1 MYNDLDFTVE
11 AIHPSGLL
19 SYSSGHAT
27 SQRQF
32 KVLAEFAEEFALRL
46 LGKYYKSSLGYFSP
60 ILPAP
65 FPFNDGASARFG
77 RLNMVA
83 TGFKIDPLSVGC
95 GCFQVSTP
103 EEESDGIENV
113 ISDPTDFDQMERYF
127 GRGESADNSDC
138 FSTVTITY
146 EENPCDCCTWDS
158 TTKAWTSHA
167 EILPNTCISVERN
180 PAYEMFTL
188 PNANLVW
195 KNMLDGQGNQVQLKA
210 DSYAYKIVP
219 KADII
224 VHWHNVPVMNLCQI
238 EAHLRD
244 FRGTVNQEEWGQSI
258 LCSYE
263 DITNTESDD
272 RVDCTFY
279 EPETI
284 LFIDFQEDRSKRTDA
299 FGGNYSD
306 INMNT
311 TTLKL
316 HFKQKRVEFGASNS
330 NSVSDDDVAGDDDI
344 NPAIAGWNHL
354 FNDSDSAASEWMRVV
369 VKSTQEPIFRLRAF
383 SDIMYPV
390 L

>member
-1 MYNDLDFTVE
+1 MSMYNDLDFTVE
-11 AIHPSGLL
+11 PVKPSGLL
-19 SYSSGHAT
+19 SYVSGRAT

-46 LGKYYKSSLGYFSP
+46 LGKYYKSSLGYYSP

-83 TGFKIDPLSVGC
+83 VGFTISELSVC
-95 GCFQVSTP
+95 CFQIATVG
-103 EEESDGIENV
+103 EESDDFETV

-127 GRGESADNSDC
+127 GRHEGSDNSDC
-138 FSTVTITY
+138 FSLVTIYY

-158 TTKAWTSHA
+158 VTKTWSSHA

-188 PNANLVW
+188 PNASLVW
-195 KNMLDGQGNQVQLKA
+195 KNVLDGSGNQTNLKA
-210 DSYAYKIVP
+210 DSYAYKIIP

-224 VHWHNVPVMNLCQI
+224 VSWHNVPVMNLCQI
-238 EAHLRD
+238 ESHLKD
-244 FRGTVNQEEWGQSI
+244 FRGKVNQEEWGDSI
-258 LCSYE
+258 LCGY
-263 DITNTESDD
+263 DDLTNTESDD
-272 RVDCTFY
+272 RIDCTLY

-284 LFIDFQEDRSKRTDA
+284 LFIDFEEDRSRRTDA

-316 HFKQKRVEFGASNS
+316 HFKQKRVEYEFGESGSDA
-330 NSVSDDDVAGDDDI
+330 SVSDDDTG
-344 NPAIAGWNHL
+344 IAGWNHL
-354 FNDSDSAASEWMRVV
+354 FYDADSESGAWRRVV
-369 VKSTQEPIFRLRAF
+369 VKSTQTPIFQLRAF